1 VPDERVF
8 VWKQAA
14 PFTLQGLDGRLT
26 CGALVQEVQRG
37 VETIGDKRL
46 EFGNPQAIVFFY
58 GDLKASGV
66 SKQYHDGCCD
76 LVAS

>member
-14 PFTLQGLDGRLT
+14 PFTLQGLNGRLT
-26 CGALVQEVQRG
+26 GSALVQEVQRG

-46 EFGNPQAIVFFY
+46 EFGDPQAIVFLY
-58 GDLKASGV
+58 GDLKAPGV
-66 SKQYHDGCCD
+66 SKQHHDGCCD